1 MRVRALARTLGK
13 MAAPDALPPSGLPST
28 VEVCRVLSELN
39 RRHFSRET
47 HARLLDADVS
57 GVRRTV
63 VARPAG
69 KSWRG

>member
-1 MRVRALARTLGK
+1 MT
-13 MAAPDALPPSGLPST
+13 APDALPPLELPST
-28 VEVCRVLSELN
+28 AEVRWVMSALVQ
-39 RRHFSRET
+39 RYFSRET